1 MKNLVDIIVHPCC
14 QEAREM
20 PSSTKKTKLITKR
33 KATKSGARR
42 KREIRHD
49 YNVKVQEVGRMLGL
63 DTPDAL
69 ANKTE

>member
-1 MKNLVDIIVHPCC
+1 
-14 QEAREM
+14 M